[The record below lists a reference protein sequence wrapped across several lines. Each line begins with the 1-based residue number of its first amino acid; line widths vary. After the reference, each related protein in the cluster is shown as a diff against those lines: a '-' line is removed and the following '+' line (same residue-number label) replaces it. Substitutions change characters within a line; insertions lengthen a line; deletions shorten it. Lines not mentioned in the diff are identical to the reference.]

1 MSKHGLYMVMVLL
14 ISIALS
20 YCTQKPDPPLPFDD
34 DKIINILIDVHLA
47 EAAMQS
53 LGKKTK
59 DSIKYVYYE
68 QISQIHGIKSED
80 LDALLSQLRNQPN
93 DMKRLYEEM
102 MQRIEVMEK
111 ESEAKI
117 DQDKKG
123 VDTTDIIQIKEEE
136 LNQ

>member
-1 MSKHGLYMVMVLL
+1 MSTHCLNIGMALL
-14 ISIALS
+14 MSIALS
-20 YCTQKPDPPLPFDD
+20 HCSQKPDPPLPFDD
-34 DKIINILIDVHLA
+34 DKIINVLIDVHLA

-53 LGKKTK
+53 LGKKMK
-59 DSIKYVYYE
+59 DSIKYGYYD
-68 QISQIHGIKSED
+68 QISQIHGINRED

-111 ESEAKI
+111 EIEAKI
-117 DQDKKG
+117 DLDKKE
-123 VDTTDIIQIKEEE
+123 VDTTDIIQVKEEE